1 MDGFVKTAAF
11 ILAGLFIL
19 CMAIG
24 LALVVKLKDAGA
36 INPEKIRDYVLT
48 EEERTWL
55 AKMRSKPE
63 EPAAETHKAAPAE
76 GGATEE
82 ELLTRIAEKANAS
95 RATKVIEELR
105 LQKLALDERQAWLD
119 QQNAELA
126 LARNDL
132 QRLRRQLDSKD
143 QEIKDTVKKLDE
155 ERAVWAAAQ
164 AQNTKGIEAMGET
177 EKARYAAQAKLYEQ
191 MKDAAWLSLKR
202 FEPKE
207 IARYLVLM
215 ETKRAAKMLSLAEA
229 DKTLPEDF
237 VTNIHKA
244 LLNIDPNGKSADQTA
259 RLATLYA
266 FMKGDEVV
274 KYLRASSV
282 DETVGI
288 LDAMKGNDKKRVEI
302 LEALRK
308 ADPDKA
314 LEVQKAL
321 TKLAPT
327 GTP

>member
-132 QRLRRQLDSKD
+132 QRLRRD
-143 QEIKDTVKKLDE
+143 
-155 ERAVWAAAQ
+155 
-164 AQNTKGIEAMGET
+164 
-177 EKARYAAQAKLYEQ
+177 ARV
-191 MKDAAWLSLKR
+191 SR
-202 FEPKE
+202 PTC
-207 IARYLVLM
+207 RLVG
-215 ETKRAAKMLSLAEA
+215 R
-229 DKTLPEDF
+229 
-237 VTNIHKA
+237 
-244 LLNIDPNGKSADQTA
+244 
-259 RLATLYA
+259 
-266 FMKGDEVV
+266 
-274 KYLRASSV
+274 
-282 DETVGI
+282 
-288 LDAMKGNDKKRVEI
+288 
-302 LEALRK
+302 
-308 ADPDKA
+308 
-314 LEVQKAL
+314 
-321 TKLAPT
+321 
-327 GTP
+327 

>member
-19 CMAIG
+19 CVAMG
-24 LALVVKLKDAGA
+24 LSLIVVLKDAGT
-36 INPEKIRDYVLT
+36 INPEKIRDFVLT
-48 EEERTWL
+48 EEERSWL
-55 AKMRSKPE
+55 SQMRSKPA
-63 EPAAETHKAAPAE
+63 EPAAEVHHAAPAE

-82 ELLTRIAEKANAS
+82 EILSRIAEKANAS
-95 RATKVIEELR
+95 RATKVIEDLR

-132 QRLRRQLDSKD
+132 QRLRRQLESKE
-143 QEIKDTVKKLDE
+143 QEIKDTAKKLEE
-155 ERAVWAAAQ
+155 ERATWASAQ
-164 AQNTKGIEAMGET
+164 AQNAKGIEAMGDA
-177 EKARYAAQAKLYEQ
+177 EKTRYQAQAKLYEQ
-191 MKDAAWLSLKR
+191 MKDAAWQSLKR

-215 ETKRAAKMLSLAEA
+215 ETKKAAKMLSLAEA
-229 DKTLPEDF
+229 DKTLPDDF
-237 VTNIHKA
+237 VTNIHKE
-244 LLNIDPNGKSADQTA
+244 LLRIDPNGASADQTT

-282 DETVGI
+282 EETVDI
-288 LDAMKGNDKKRVEI
+288 LNAMKGNDKKRVEI
-302 LEALRK
+302 LESLRK
-308 ADPDKA
+308 ADADKA

-321 TKLAPT
+321 TK
-327 GTP
+327 GTPKAGT